1 MSTKISRQKL
11 KITEYF
17 NSQKEIPKL
26 ITKSNKNY
34 LVLSTPKRK
43 LHQSFLSNKIEKDDN
58 DINNYLISSK
68 INIKKKLKQNKTE
81 YNYNYTQSNNNKMN
95 KTFFELNKPFNKVKS
110 FIDFSS
116 NLYKSNYSNH
126 MTQTSIS
133 FFNKKEGNENKSL
146 NLGKIQNIKNLEL
159 NNSFNENKSNN
170 ITYIEYHINQILSK
184 KKEKNEKIV
193 MIIINLM
200 QIKELN

>member
-43 LHQSFLSNKIEKDDN
+43 FHQSFLINKLEKDDN

-116 NLYKSNYSNH
+116 NLYKSNYSNR

-146 NLGKIQNIKNLEL
+146 NLGKIQKIKNLEL
-159 NNSFNENKSNN
+159 NNSFNENKSN
-170 ITYIEYHINQILSK
+170 K
-184 KKEKNEKIV
+184 
-193 MIIINLM
+193 
-200 QIKELN
+200 